1 MDGNN
6 AKVESFQ
13 ILIETQWN
21 TIKESEFCFFPIN
34 YKAFILLN

>member
-21 TIKESEFCFFPIN
+21 TIKESEFCF
-34 YKAFILLN
+34 LLSITKHSFC

>member
-21 TIKESEFCFFPIN
+21 TIKESEFCF
-34 YKAFILLN
+34 

>member
-21 TIKESEFCFFPIN
+21 TVKQSEYCFFTIN
-34 YKAFILLN
+34 DKAFILLN